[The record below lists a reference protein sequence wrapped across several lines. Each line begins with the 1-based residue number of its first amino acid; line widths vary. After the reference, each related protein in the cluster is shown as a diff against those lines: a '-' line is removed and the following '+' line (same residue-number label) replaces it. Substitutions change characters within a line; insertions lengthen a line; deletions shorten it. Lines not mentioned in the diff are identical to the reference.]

1 MDWDNQTKH
10 IALGATIAFGIC
22 AAQVNLANAS
32 VLDRPFFRAHAVV
45 IVFGASD
52 FSEDGGVAPVVFDF
66 HLLDDAT
73 SGQAAPDI
81 IGLDGRSINFN
92 TGQYNPISSGEG
104 SGWEFQIN
112 DATFG
117 GEFNSSG
124 PHQTLDANDSYN
136 AFGLDDGTDIDL
148 LGGGARAS
156 RFFVT
161 SNVAFDIFG
170 EATGLQTSGDFNAL
184 DYTNIRYRLGYNVT
198 GGGTGVNR
206 WGANAQDPSIGGT
219 GITYGAGPDT
229 QTLDGLTGGPT
240 KVFDGGQ
247 RTARE
252 PGSIM
257 TQAVGFRSRY
267 NLLGAGTNGN
277 NYDFSQGTGS
287 IVADVTYT
295 IYTP

>member
-1 MDWDNQTKH
+1 MDWDKQTKYGILSAT
-10 IALGATIAFGIC
+10 IALGLCGVSAT
-22 AAQVNLANAS
+22 LANAS
-32 VLDRPFFRAHAVV
+32 VLDRPFFRANAVV

-52 FSEDGGVAPVVFDF
+52 FSENGGEAPVVFDF

-112 DATFG
+112 GATFG
-117 GEFNSSG
+117 GQFNSSG
-124 PHQTLDANDSYN
+124 PHQTLDENDSYN

-148 LGGGARAS
+148 LGNGARAS

-161 SNVAFDIFG
+161 SNVAFDIYG
-170 EATGLQTSGDFNAL
+170 EATDLQTSGDFSAL
-184 DYTNIRYRLGYNVT
+184 DYTNIRYRFGYAVS
-198 GGGTGVNR
+198 GGGNGANR
-206 WGANAQDPSIGGT
+206 WGDNAQDPAPGGN
-219 GITYGAGPDT
+219 GVTYGAGPGT
-229 QTLDGLTGGPT
+229 QTLDGLASGPI
-240 KVFDGGQ
+240 KVFDGGR

-252 PGSIM
+252 TGSIM
-257 TQAVGFRSRY
+257 TQAVGFRSQY
-267 NLLGAGTNGN
+267 NLLGASINGN
-277 NYDFSQGTGS
+277 TYDFSQGTGT
-287 IVADVTYT
+287 IAADVTYT